1 MRVGAA
7 TGARA
12 LAIAMLFVARVALAA
27 HVEGGEIQLPGAGHD
42 RVGVEL
48 ETARFDLAGTRG
60 TYFTAIARA
69 DWAAT
74 RRLTLRA
81 RVPLQL
87 LDLEGQPPGQSGREG
102 LGDVELRLRYRL
114 TMRDPLLVAVG
125 YTGQL
130 PTGDAA
136 RGLGGGAL
144 QVAPYVT
151 AGYRIGGTVV
161 FATLNDT
168 VTLRGGS
175 TPRYVNYVDPNSDH
189 ELRYNAGL
197 IYFFS
202 DVVAANALVSGTTL
216 LADDARGR
224 TLFTAGAQLGIAPLP
239 SVRVVAGGQL
249 PLAGERRFDWKANAA
264 LIYSF

>member
-1 MRVGAA
+1 MRVRAA
-7 TGARA
+7 IGARA
-12 LAIAMLFVARVALAA
+12 LAIAILFASRITLAA
-27 HVEGGEIQLPGAGHD
+27 HVDGGEIQLPGVGHD
-42 RVGVEL
+42 RAGVEL
-48 ETARFDLAGTRG
+48 ETAHFDLAGTRG
-60 TYFTAIARA
+60 TYFSAIARA

-74 RRLTLRA
+74 SRLTLRA
-81 RVPLQL
+81 RVPLQVL
-87 LDLEGQPPGQSGREG
+87 ELEGQAPGQSGREG

-114 TMRDPLLVAVG
+114 TMRDPLLVAIG

-151 AGYRIGGTVV
+151 AGYRIGATVV

-168 VTLRGGS
+168 VTIHGAS
-175 TPRYVNYVDPNSDH
+175 APRYVNYLDPNSDH
-189 ELRYNAGL
+189 ELRYSAGL

-202 DVVAANALVSGTTL
+202 DVVAANAFASGTTL
-216 LADDARGR
+216 LTDTRGQ

-239 SVRVVAGGQL
+239 RLRVIAGGQL